1 MLKQVVADA
10 SAIVEYLL
18 RTARAHAVREI
29 VEDPDADVHVPFLCD
44 VEVASAV
51 RGMLRD
57 GRTDVRRAREALED
71 YVDLPLI
78 RHGHASLLPRALDLR
93 ENFTAYDAMYVALAE
108 RLGSALLTGD
118 TRLGRSA
125 RRHTALDILPEFLR

>member
-18 RTARAHAVREI
+18 RPARAPAVREI
-29 VEDPDADVHVPFLCD
+29 VEDPDVDVHVPFLCD
-44 VEVASAV
+44 VEVVSAL
-51 RGMLRD
+51 RGMLRE
-57 GRTDVRRAREALED
+57 GRTDAHRASEALED

-78 RHGHASLLPRALDLR
+78 RHGHTSLLARALDLR

-118 TRLGRSA
+118 VRLGRST
-125 RRHTALDILPEFLR
+125 RRHTALETLP